1 MQTDPILRHTKQ
13 ILDQRLPVLAQNL
26 GSRHEDLSPASFRG
40 FLSGLK
46 DVLHEIG
53 RHVFVQL
60 LEQLDD
66 HDSKALREG
75 DRVFHYKETYDKKWF
90 TPFGRVVVE
99 RRYYQQGK
107 GDRGRFPLD
116 ERIGMKG
123 CYFTPDLQEQVA
135 FGVALIPALEV
146 RRLLAKMLPETP
158 SVKAIQRVIEDVGDF
173 ADEQEE
179 VVEAA
184 IRQHAPLSMDGD
196 ILVAS
201 IDGTHA
207 PLRNSEDPDE
217 ATPSADDGEQDGE
230 KKKKPV
236 RWKEVGVATV
246 SIYQPPDA
254 DHEVPTRVDHRIL
267 GRMPEPK
274 MKRLFN
280 RQTQLLTDLA
290 AERTFREIVFLCD
303 GSRAIWKRAEE
314 DPFLSTTT
322 QVLDFFHAAEHLAK
336 ARDAV
341 FGDKSLPGQRWFKKY
356 REILQTDT
364 FGLAK
369 VIRSLRY
376 YRTQLTKGSKRRKIV
391 GRVIAHFTRNRDR
404 MRYFEFLCR
413 GLPIGSGPV
422 EAACKTLVG
431 ARLKRSGM
439 RWTHPGGQRVLH
451 LRAHYLSNRWDTFW
465 SAYETRQTG

>member
-1 MQTDPILRHTKQ
+1 VRTDPILRHTKQ
-13 ILDQRLPVLAQNL
+13 LLDQRLPVLAQNL
-26 GSRHEDLSPASFRG
+26 GSRHEDLSPSSFRG

-46 DVLHEIG
+46 EVLDEIG

-66 HDSKALREG
+66 HDSMSLREG
-75 DRVFHYKETYDKKWF
+75 DRVFHFKETYDKKWF
-90 TPFGRVVVE
+90 TPFGRVVVG

-116 ERIGMKG
+116 EHIGMKSR
-123 CYFTPDLQEQVA
+123 YFTPDVEEQVA
-135 FGVALIPALEV
+135 FGAALMPAHEV
-146 RRLLAKMLPETP
+146 RQLVAKILPESP

-173 ADEQEE
+173 AEEQEE

-184 IRQHAPLSMDGD
+184 IRQHAPLSKDGD
-196 ILVAS
+196 VLVAS

-207 PLRNSEDPDE
+207 PLRNSEFPDKT
-217 ATPSADDGEQDGE
+217 TPSADDDDD

-246 SIYQPPDA
+246 SIYQPTDA

-267 GRMPEPK
+267 GRMPEPR
-274 MKRLFN
+274 MKRLFD
-280 RQTQLLTDLA
+280 RQTQLLMDLT
-290 AERTFREIVFLCD
+290 AERTFRDVVFLCD
-303 GSRAIWKRAEE
+303 GSRTIWRRAEE
-314 DPFLSTTT
+314 DPFLSTAT
-322 QVLDFFHAAEHLAK
+322 QILDFFHAAEHLAK

-341 FGDKSLPGQRWFKKY
+341 FGDKNLPGQRWFNKY

-376 YRTQLTKGSKRRKIV
+376 YRTQLRNGSKRRKIV
-391 GRVIAHFTRNRDR
+391 GRVIAHFTRNRER
-404 MRYFEFLCR
+404 MRYFDFLCR

-439 RWTHPGGQRVLH
+439 RWTQPGGQRILH

-465 SAYETRQTG
+465 SAYEMRHTG